1 MDVMPGDGAEAGEGA
16 YNTFHCIVSLS
27 VSGIDID

>member
-1 MDVMPGDGAEAGEGA
+1 MDIMPGGGAEAGEGA

-27 VSGIDID
+27 VSGIDTD